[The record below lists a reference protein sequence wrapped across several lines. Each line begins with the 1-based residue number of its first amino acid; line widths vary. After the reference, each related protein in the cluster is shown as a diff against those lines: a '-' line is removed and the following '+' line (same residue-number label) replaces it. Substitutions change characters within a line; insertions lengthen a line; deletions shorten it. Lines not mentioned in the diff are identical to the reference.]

1 MSDVGSPMQAIWTD
15 SIVGSWTLHGLSS
28 RWINRCWLVMRSIKP
43 IYGPSRHSKALFCR
57 IRRSDPRSAWSWP

>member
-28 RWINRCWLVMRSIKP
+28 R
-43 IYGPSRHSKALFCR
+43 
-57 IRRSDPRSAWSWP
+57 